1 MKFCDFIL
9 CSPKISLAG
18 VENKYLEQKKKKS
31 VSWIKKYIINH
42 FTYPHPVWLWTEE
55 KKGGH

>member
-18 VENKYLEQKKKKS
+18 VENKYLEQKKKKKVS
-31 VSWIKKYIINH
+31 V
-42 FTYPHPVWLWTEE
+42 E
-55 KKGGH
+55 

>member
-18 VENKYLEQKKKKS
+18 VENKYLEQKKKKKCQLNKE
-31 VSWIKKYIINH
+31 IYN
-42 FTYPHPVWLWTEE
+42 
-55 KKGGH
+55 

>member
-18 VENKYLEQKKKKS
+18 VENKYLEQQKKKCQLNKE
-31 VSWIKKYIINH
+31 IYN
-42 FTYPHPVWLWTEE
+42 
-55 KKGGH
+55 